1 MEKNQEMERHPENV
15 PYIVFKDELARQE
28 RHIKRLW
35 IALIIA
41 IALIFASHI
50 GWLIYESQFELVD
63 ETVTVDAK
71 EGIANYVGNNGDIYN
86 GESYSKTHSKAQEE
100 R

>member
-1 MEKNQEMERHPENV
+1 MNDNPFERHPDNV

-35 IALIIA
+35 IALIVV
-41 IALIFASHI
+41 IALFFASQV
-50 GWLIYESQFELVD
+50 GWLIYESQYELVD

-71 EGIANYVGNNGDIYN
+71 DGIANYVGNNGDIYN
-86 GESYSKTHSKAQEE
+86 GEDSFKAYSKTQEK